1 LGENLTDEE
10 IQEMI
15 DDADKDG
22 TFIYLK
28 PNMNTIIIIYFFK
41 KKKKK
46 KKKKKIFKNYYYYL

>member
-46 KKKKKIFKNYYYYL
+46 KVILMSFYNYYYYF

>member
-46 KKKKKIFKNYYYYL
+46 KKKIIFF

>member
-46 KKKKKIFKNYYYYL
+46 KSHTNVFL